1 MNCHY
6 HKKKKLTTK
15 ISDEKS
21 EMALNNFVLAKF
33 CEKIKRNF
41 MSALSKF
48 HYYFLIFKL
57 CVTELTC
64 KNKNC
69 NTIEPIKSSPNST
82 TLNGYISS

>member
-1 MNCHY
+1 
-6 HKKKKLTTK
+6 
-15 ISDEKS
+15 
-21 EMALNNFVLAKF
+21 
-33 CEKIKRNF
+33 

-82 TLNGYISS
+82 TLSGYISS